1 MEETLY
7 PDYEAIY
14 EYNSSSNLSGQV
26 GHKENIGEVLYDFC
40 WIEEK

>member
-14 EYNSSSNLSGQV
+14 EYNCSSNLSEQA
-26 GHKENIGEVLYDFC
+26 GHKESIDEIVYDFS